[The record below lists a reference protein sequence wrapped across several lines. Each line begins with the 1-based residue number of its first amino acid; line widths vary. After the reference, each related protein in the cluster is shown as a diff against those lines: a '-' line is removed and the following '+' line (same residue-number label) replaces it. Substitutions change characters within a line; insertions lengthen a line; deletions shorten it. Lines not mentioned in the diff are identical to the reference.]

1 MQTDKFPPKNSV
13 YFSWINNYAG
23 VQLKTP
29 SKNLLIDP
37 VDVKAKNFPQLDAVL
52 ITHEHYDHLD
62 QQLIVEL
69 QKATNCTIIADAASA
84 QKLKMYIP
92 TGKLLTAHVGDETF
106 IGDVRIKVTKCRHP
120 ATSPVTYIVTSED
133 GLKIFHTADSLP
145 YPDMAMMAQ
154 KEQIDLVF
162 CTVGI
167 APGASPETGSE
178 IAWLIKPKIAVPYH
192 TNSVQS
198 QKKFAELLRKELPKT
213 SCVIPEINKVYQVF
227 RGEKK
232 DEQ

>member
-1 MQTDKFPPKNSV
+1 MQADKFPPKNNV

-29 SKNLLIDP
+29 SRNLLIDP
-37 VDVKAKNFPQLDAVL
+37 VDIKAKNYPQLDAIL

-62 QQLIVEL
+62 QQLIIEL
-69 QKATNCTIIADAASA
+69 QKTTGCIVIADAASA

-92 TGKLLTAHVGDETF
+92 AGKLLTAHVGDETF
-106 IGDVRIKVTKCRHP
+106 IGDVRIKTAKCRHP
-120 ATSPVTYIVTSED
+120 ANSPVTYIITSED

-167 APGASPETGSE
+167 APGASPEAGSE

-198 QKKFAELLRKELPKT
+198 QKKFADILRKELPKT
-213 SCVIPEINKVYQVF
+213 SCVIPEIGKVYQVF
-227 RGEKK
+227 KGEKK
-232 DEQ
+232 NEE